1 MILEFSRIDTL
12 EGVTRTWICGNRRIV
27 WLAHSVLQ
35 NIAEQPSSELF
46 AKRNIKASLQQ

>member
-27 WLAHSVLQ
+27 AGTVST
-35 NIAEQPSSELF
+35 
-46 AKRNIKASLQQ
+46 AKYRGATKQ